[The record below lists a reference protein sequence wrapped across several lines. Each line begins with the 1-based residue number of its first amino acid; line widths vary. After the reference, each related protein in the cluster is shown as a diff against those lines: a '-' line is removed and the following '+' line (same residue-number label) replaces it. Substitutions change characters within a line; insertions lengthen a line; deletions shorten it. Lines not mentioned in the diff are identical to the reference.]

1 MKRIATLFLCALAL
15 FANAVAA
22 QPVKIGF
29 IDSARIE
36 RESKDLQRGAE
47 NLKREFGERERE
59 VIAMKSKA
67 ETMRAELDKPKPG
80 TPAAELVKKQREFIA
95 FRQRLDQA
103 RRNLTEDVDMR
114 KKQELKKFFANV
126 SAAVAKVAKARNID
140 LVLQDATYFSKA
152 HDITDEVLKTLNA
165 PEGAK

>member
-29 IDSARIE
+29 IDTARIE

-67 ETMRAELDKPKPG
+67 ETMRAELDKPKLG
-80 TPAAELVKKQREFIA
+80 MAVAELEKKRREFVA
-95 FRQRLDQA
+95 FRQHLDQA

-114 KKQELKKFFANV
+114 KREELKKFFANV

-140 LVLQDATYFSKA
+140 LVLQDATYVSKA

-165 PEGAK
+165 PK